1 MTLGSFC
8 RHIDDQR
15 ERARQLTFL
24 GAMLFSR
31 GVSGAR
37 YARHCLPF
45 NLSACSPLAVVVA
58 RVVSCLD
65 AKTIGGRRFE
75 AYGAHSNTY
84 PEPYVTFACA
94 IGMERREVDALV
106 GKLRKTVAAWRAKI
120 PTDSSTDSPTP
131 TTTPQ
136 Q

>member
-8 RHIDDQR
+8 RDVVDQR

-37 YARHCLPF
+37 YAPPPTRTLKPARVTHLCVLTRF
-45 NLSACSPLAVVVA
+45 

-65 AKTIGGRRFE
+65 TKSIGGRHFE
-75 AYGAHSNTY
+75 SYGAHRDAY

-106 GKLRKTVAAWRAKI
+106 VKLRKTLAEWRAKL
-120 PTDSSTDSPTP
+120 PTP
-131 TTTPQ
+131 QDTPRQ
-136 Q
+136 

>member
-1 MTLGSFC
+1 V
-8 RHIDDQR
+8 
-15 ERARQLTFL
+15 A
-24 GAMLFSR
+24 
-31 GVSGAR
+31 
-37 YARHCLPF
+37 
-45 NLSACSPLAVVVA
+45 VA

-75 AYGAHSNTY
+75 AYGAHSNAY

-106 GKLRKTVAAWRAKI
+106 AKLRKTLAEWRAKI
-120 PTDSSTDSPTP
+120 PTASSTPTAV
-131 TTTPQ
+131 PQ